1 VIRDWRTAARA
12 DVPAADGTVADPER
26 ISHLDGHVRAVY
38 EAMTGGADVRGYFVW
53 SLIDNFEWS
62 EGYHQR
68 FRLVYVDFDT
78 QARLPKDSYTRDVV
92 AAQRG

>member
-1 VIRDWRTAARA
+1 MAAG
-12 DVPAADGTVADPER
+12 V
-26 ISHLDGHVRAVY
+26 
-38 EAMTGGADVRGYFVW
+38 DVRGYFVW

-68 FRLVYVDFDT
+68 FGLVYVDFGT
-78 QARLPKDSYTRDVV
+78 QARLPKDSYAWYRGLI